1 MAEDVTTRY
10 DRCRIEIDYRPQTV
24 SPGALR
30 PVLRLAFEFESQDDP
45 LLLAILQRWR
55 EQYEA
60 TLAANGGVARL
71 DMT

>member
-1 MAEDVTTRY
+1 
-10 DRCRIEIDYRPQTV
+10 V

-30 PVLRLAFEFESQDDP
+30 PVLRLAFELESQDDP